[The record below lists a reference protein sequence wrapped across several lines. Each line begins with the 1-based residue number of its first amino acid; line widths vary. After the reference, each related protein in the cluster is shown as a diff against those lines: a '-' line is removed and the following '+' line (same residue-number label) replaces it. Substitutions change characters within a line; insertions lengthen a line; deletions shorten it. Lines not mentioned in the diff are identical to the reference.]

1 MKLEIF
7 IIYVNRKISFI
18 RFIFYYVK
26 IKNDKL
32 VAI

>member
-7 IIYVNRKISFI
+7 IIYINCEINFI
-18 RFIFYYVK
+18 RSIFYYVK
-26 IKNDKL
+26 FENDKL